1 MNSFNPR
8 PAVLAALESLRQARE
23 YANDLG
29 VDVCEFCIGIQPV
42 EEFGLSKID
51 LKWMLLKGFIKEV
64 ADETHSPRAIYVTER
79 GLAFLLA
86 QALQKLKPKW
96 LPEKRQLTFNGR
108 VIKQFRVPS
117 CNQEAVLMAFE
128 EEGWPSRIYDPLIP
142 KNGIEMKR
150 RVTETIK
157 SMNRWHKQKVIRFF
171 GDGTGRGICWRLET
185 EPVAEAESPE
195 VAKPPVPSNWP
206 GEQNGKF
213 PIR

>member
-1 MNSFNPR
+1 MNSFDPK

-29 VDVCEFCIGIQPV
+29 VDVCEFCVGLQPI

-51 LKWMLLKGFIKEV
+51 LKWMLLKGFIKEI
-64 ADETHSPRAIYVTER
+64 ADETHSPRAIYVTEH
-79 GLAFLLA
+79 GLAFLHQQVLR
-86 QALQKLKPKW
+86 KLKPKW
-96 LPEKRQLTFNGR
+96 LPEKRQLTFDGR

-128 EEGWPSRIYDPLIP
+128 EEGWPPRIYDPLIP

-150 RVTETIK
+150 RVMETIK

-171 GDGTGRGICWRLET
+171 GDGTGRGICWRLEA
-185 EPVAEAESPE
+185 EPFAEPE
-195 VAKPPVPSNWP
+195 VSEIAKPHGPSMLL
-206 GEQNGKF
+206 GEENGKF
-213 PIR
+213 PLR